1 MDKHSDAEFAMFF
14 RTEYPGVVRTAFL
27 VLHDQEAANDVAQDA
42 FAKVLSHWGRVSRYD
57 RPDAWVRKVAI
68 NRAISVARRQKLHVA
83 SSSQSE
89 PTTEQA
95 PIDLDL
101 MRAIRALPAAQ
112 RAAVVLFYFE
122 DRPVAQVAE
131 IMDCSPSTAK
141 VHLHR
146 ARKRLSEQLGE
157 AVADVS

>member
-1 MDKHSDAEFAMFF
+1 MDKQSDAEFAMFF
-14 RTEYPGVVRTAFL
+14 RTEYPGVVRTAYF

-42 FAKVLSHWGRVSRYD
+42 FAKTLSHWGRVSRYD

-68 NRAISVARRQKLHVA
+68 HRAISVARRQKLHIAA
-83 SSSQSE
+83 SSHTE
-89 PTTEQA
+89 PTTEQK
-95 PIDLDL
+95 PVDLDL
-101 MRAIRALPAAQ
+101 MRAIRALPPAQ

-146 ARKRLSEQLGE
+146 ARKHLSEQLGE

>member
-1 MDKHSDAEFAMFF
+1 MDKNRDAEFAMFF
-14 RTEYPGVVRTAFL
+14 RTEYPGVVRTAYL
-27 VLHDQEAANDVAQDA
+27 VLHDREAANDVAQDA
-42 FAKVLSHWGRVSRYD
+42 FAKILSHWGRVSRYD
-57 RPDAWVRKVAI
+57 RPDAWVRKVAV
-68 NRAISVARRQKLHVA
+68 RLAIKLARRQRLHMA
-83 SSSQSE
+83 PGTQAE

-95 PIDLDL
+95 PVDLDL
-101 MRAIRALPAAQ
+101 MRAIGALPAAQ

-122 DRPVAQVAE
+122 DRPVAEVAE
-131 IMDCSPSTAK
+131 IMDCAASTAK

>member
-1 MDKHSDAEFAMFF
+1 MDKHSEAKFAMFF
-14 RTEYPGVVRTAFL
+14 RTEYPGVVRTAYL
-27 VLHDQEAANDVAQDA
+27 VLQDREAANDVAQDA
-42 FAKVLSHWGRVSRYD
+42 FTKILSHWGRVSRYD

-68 NRAISVARRQKLHVA
+68 RLAIKIARKQRLRIA
-83 SSSQSE
+83 SSPQTE
-89 PTTEQA
+89 PTTDQT
-95 PIDLDL
+95 PVDLDL
-101 MRAIRALPAAQ
+101 LRAVGALPAAQ

-122 DRPVAQVAE
+122 DRPVAEVAE
-131 IMDCSPSTAK
+131 IMDCSASTAK

>member
-1 MDKHSDAEFAMFF
+1 MDKNRDAEFAMFF
-14 RTEYPGVVRTAFL
+14 RTEYPGVVRTAYL

-42 FAKVLSHWGRVSRYD
+42 FAKTLSHWGRVSRYD

-68 NRAISVARRQKLHVA
+68 RDAIKLARKRRLHVA
-83 SSSQSE
+83 PSPRTE

-95 PIDLDL
+95 PVDLDL
-101 MRAIRALPAAQ
+101 MRAIKGLPAAQ

-146 ARKRLSEQLGE
+146 ARKHLSEQLGE